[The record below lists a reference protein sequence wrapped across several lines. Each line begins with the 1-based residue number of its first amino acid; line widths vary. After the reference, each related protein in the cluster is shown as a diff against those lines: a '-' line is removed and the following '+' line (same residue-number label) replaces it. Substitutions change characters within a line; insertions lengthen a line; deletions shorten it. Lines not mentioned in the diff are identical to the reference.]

1 MTHTDP
7 PPKIMVLTGEPSG
20 DFHAGSLIKAMRR
33 IRPDLRISGIGGP
46 CMEAQQVDI
55 FFPIEKLSA
64 MGISEVIFQ
73 FRHIKHAFDTFKS
86 RLKRHRPDLIIL
98 IDYPGFNLKAAQY
111 AKQKFNIPILY
122 YITPKVW
129 AWKKSRLKL
138 IKQYVDHA
146 ALIFPFEEKLYKK
159 ADIPSTYVGNP
170 LMDDYP
176 DPFAKPFFKGS
187 VLDSTPGSGQEIIK
201 GPVIGLL
208 PGSRKA
214 EITNLL
220 PTLLKTAVK
229 IHDHIKNARFLI
241 SAASDLHLE
250 QIHQILSP
258 YRQTGLFE
266 IIQGRPIKIFR
277 QSDLLIAASGTVTLE
292 AALCCVPAI
301 IVYKMSP
308 RSYKIARLLVKV
320 DYAGLANLIAGRE
333 LMPELLQEKA
343 TPEHISQKAFSM
355 LNNLANHENQLLI
368 VRKLLGRSGA
378 SKRAAGIA
386 IDLINKSLH
395 NKKFDK
401 HPKKLLE

>member
-1 MTHTDP
+1 
-7 PPKIMVLTGEPSG
+7 MVLTGEPSG
-20 DFHAGSLIKAMRR
+20 DFHAGSLIRALRR
-33 IRPDLRISGIGGP
+33 IHPDLKISGIGGP
-46 CMEAQQVDI
+46 CMAAQQVDI

-73 FRHIKHAFDTFKS
+73 FRHIKRAFDTFKS
-86 RLKRHRPDLIIL
+86 RLKHQRPDLIIL

-111 AKQKFNIPILY
+111 AKQRFNIPILY

-138 IKQYVDHA
+138 IKNYVDHA

-159 ADIPSTYVGNP
+159 AKIPSSYVGNP

-176 DPFAKPFFKGS
+176 DFFVKPFSKGS
-187 VLDSTPGSGQEIIK
+187 VLDSALGSGQDNTK
-201 GPVIGLL
+201 RPVIGLL

-220 PTLLKTAVK
+220 PTLLKAAVK
-229 IHDHIKNARFLI
+229 IHDHKNNARFLI
-241 SAASDLHLE
+241 SAASDLHSQL
-250 QIHQILSP
+250 IHQILSP
-258 YRQTGLFE
+258 YLQTGLFK
-266 IIQGRPIKIFR
+266 IIRGRPLKIFK

-292 AALCCVPAI
+292 AALCCVPTI
-301 IVYKMSP
+301 LVYKMSP
-308 RSYKIARLLVKV
+308 ISYKIARLLVKIK
-320 DYAGLANLIAGRE
+320 YAGLANLIAGRE

-343 TPEHISQKAFSM
+343 TPEHIAQKAFCM
-355 LNNLANHENQLLI
+355 LTDLAKHEHQLLM
-368 VRKLLGRSGA
+368 VRKLLGRPGA

-386 IDLINKSLH
+386 IDLIHKSLNH
-395 NKKFDK
+395 KKFDK